1 MAVASPG
8 PCKCFSVWF
17 STSYSRFVYRRILRS
32 PILGSRRYLPLPATR
47 TLGGLSARTPSEVF
61 WLDGFGV
68 SFGTGTHDRPHRCLH
83 CAQVTGTG
91 YRPSVGLYR
100 GIYCGIW
107 GRNGTGSVPSAFFS
121 TRLGRPGPDG
131 GSKKLP
137 RRAPELFD
145 LRCGVESKYADRE
158 RNNTDEN
165 LPKLANFPL
174 RNSERQE
181 HVRTRWRKK
190 NNRRW
195 SRRPCAMETK
205 GGVTRSR
212 DSKDFFEEKQLV
224 TLRPNTRW
232 RAIAEHAYL
241 QRQMPSNI

>member
-1 MAVASPG
+1 MFLCVVFDVLLTVCVSSNPSESESWIEKKRNGVRSIGVLLHTVG
-8 PCKCFSVWF
+8 P
-17 STSYSRFVYRRILRS
+17 TRPRRRI
-32 PILGSRRYLPLPATR
+32 
-47 TLGGLSARTPSEVF
+47 E
-61 WLDGFGV
+61 
-68 SFGTGTHDRPHRCLH
+68 
-83 CAQVTGTG
+83 
-91 YRPSVGLYR
+91 
-100 GIYCGIW
+100 
-107 GRNGTGSVPSAFFS
+107 
-121 TRLGRPGPDG
+121 
-131 GSKKLP
+131 KLP

-145 LRCGVESKYADRE
+145 LRCGVECKYADPE

-165 LPKLANFPL
+165 LPKLANFPF

-241 QRQMPSNI
+241 QRQMPSNILFQDGHHVYNQLASSTAVLGTSTDNHLIDITAKWILIKKTLRPDPARCRG